1 MVFHSAPGRRLLLI
15 SCLLALLLSG
25 CSLFGGNTVKQA
37 RLVKAPANKQI
48 YTVPEVD
55 VADFDTLDPALA
67 HDTVSTS
74 AIQMLYTGLVS
85 LNDSLQI
92 QPQLAG
98 SWSQSIDGLSWTF
111 HLKSKL
117 QFNDGSPLSAKDVA
131 YSLDRALQPGTKS
144 TVAPL
149 YLGLLKDANLL
160 LAGRISTLIGDSIL
174 IPDQNT
180 VVLLTSKRSSYFLAM
195 LTMPCSYVVEK
206 SLIDHYGAQF
216 TDHLSEGGGSGPF
229 KVAKYI
235 HGQQIDFV
243 PNPHYATT
251 RPQLQHVSFVFYH
264 SINDAYQAYQN
275 NKVNSSGIP
284 LALFSKVQHRKDF
297 HQIPQLW
304 INYYTMNYRA
314 KPFDNIHIRQAF
326 ALAIDKVALTQ
337 TVWQGTELPTNH
349 IMPQGLPGYNP
360 QLTGPDGTQGLQGNA
375 NRAQALLHQGL
386 QEEKLS
392 SMPTIS
398 LTYASDVPHLN
409 DEVSSLITMW
419 QKVLNVTVT
428 PDPVAYMTLL
438 DKVTASTNNNN
449 GLQFW
454 ALSWVGEYPDPQ
466 DWLSLQFGQGE
477 PDNNMNYGQNTG
489 STAAQQ
495 TTTQQLLASA
505 DTINQAQ
512 TRLQSYQQAEQQLV
526 NDVAWLP
533 IGQVTNTFLRSQD
546 IVGIVDNA
554 QNIVPPDDWA
564 HIYRVQLTKS

>member
-1 MVFHSAPGRRLLLI
+1 MVFHSAPGRRLLPI

-98 SWSQSIDGLSWTF
+98 SWNQSIDGLSWTF

-229 KVAKYI
+229 KVAQYI

-275 NKVNSSGIP
+275 NKVDSSGVP

-304 INYYTMNYRA
+304 INYYTMNYRT

-398 LTYASDVPHLN
+398 LSYASSVPHLN
-409 DEVSSLITMW
+409 DEINSLIQRW
-419 QKVLNVTVT
+419 QKILNVTVT
-428 PDPVAYMTLL
+428 PDPVAYTTLL
-438 DKVTASTNNNN
+438 DKVTASTSNNN

-454 ALSWVGEYPDPQ
+454 DLSWVGEYPDPQ

-489 STAAQQ
+489 PTAAQQ

-512 TRLQSYQQAEQQLV
+512 ARLQSYQQAEQQLV

-564 HIYRVQLTKS
+564 HIYRVQLTNS